1 MVRMATRWEVS
12 TLPRSIAVMGEL
24 HDVYLQPFKRVVTS
38 LPIHAVMST
47 YNSWNRV
54 PNSSSHYLLT
64 EVLRNRWGFQ
74 GYIYSDWGAIDM
86 LHTFQR
92 TASNQAEAAVQALL
106 PDWT

>member
-1 MVRMATRWEVS
+1 
-12 TLPRSIAVMGEL
+12 
-24 HDVYLQPFKRVVTS
+24 
-38 LPIHAVMST
+38 MST

-92 TASNQAEAAVQALL
+92 TASNQAEAAVQAIVAGLDVEASSECFPHL
-106 PDWT
+106 AALVKEKK